1 MSYFSGDNPGEEA
14 FHSSFKSLK
23 KGTRRAKSGLIAQPP
38 KPKITKT
45 HLIDIISES
54 PYAQVQG
61 LSKQRSISNI
71 KLKSS
76 YKTSSTPLNG
86 STSTSLLSK
95 NKSQASFSQH
105 PSEMVSNLKQKF
117 LSQNLNSGK
126 NTSKVIEERLLG
138 TLKKIKEKHMG
149 SNRFEA
155 YQLAF
160 EEIIEKDEVY
170 GTLLK
175 KIKEAYEQRMK
186 FEKVDLSKDV
196 IEKLK
201 DEINGLREKLLKNKQ
216 QKKFLI
222 KKIEKLAKEN
232 VEISRSLEDRE
243 SRYMDLQDK
252 LIKLSKIEMEEVPT
266 DENSWK
272 YLVSENQHLI
282 KVCEE
287 MRKDIK
293 HLSRKEK
300 KLVRLVVALKNRG
313 YPVEE
318 VYQQDVHKE
327 KKKRI
332 LTCDEPV
339 VDDSENEDLVS
350 GRPVDVKKPEIV
362 PKLNLNELEESQE
375 EESESSYSSESEDQD

>member
-1 MSYFSGDNPGEEA
+1 MLHG
-14 FHSSFKSLK
+14 SFKGMK
-23 KGTRRAKSGLIAQPP
+23 KGSRRAKSGLITQTN
-38 KPKITKT
+38 KSKISKT
-45 HLIDIISES
+45 HLVDIVSES

-61 LSKQRSISNI
+61 LAKQRSISSI
-71 KLKSS
+71 KFKAGF
-76 YKTSSTPLNG
+76 KNSSTPLNANN
-86 STSTSLLSK
+86 SNSLLSK

-105 PSEMVSNLKQKF
+105 PSELVSNLKQKF

-126 NTSKVIEERLLG
+126 NTSKFIEDRLLG
-138 TLKKIKEKHMG
+138 TLKKIKEKNMG
-149 SNRFEA
+149 SNKFEA

-160 EEIIEKDEVY
+160 EEIIEKDEIY
-170 GTLLK
+170 GALLK
-175 KIKEAYEQRMK
+175 KIKNAYEQRIK
-186 FEKVDLSKDV
+186 YEKIDISKDI

-201 DEINGLREKLLKNKQ
+201 DDINGLREKLLKNKQ

-222 KKIEKLAKEN
+222 QKIEKLAKEN

-243 SRYMDLQDK
+243 NRYMDLQDK
-252 LIKLSKIEMEEVPT
+252 LIKLSKIELEGVPT

-287 MRKDIK
+287 MRKDIR

-300 KLVRLVVALKNRG
+300 KLVKLVVALKNRG

-318 VYQQDVHKE
+318 VYQQDVHRE
-327 KKKRI
+327 KKKKV

-339 VDDSENEDLVS
+339 VDDSENEDLIS
-350 GRPVDVKKPEIV
+350 GRPIDVVKPEIV
-362 PKLNLNELEESQE
+362 PKLNLNELEESQDE
-375 EESESSYSSESEDQD
+375 VSESSYSSESDDQD

>member
-1 MSYFSGDNPGEEA
+1 MSYFSGDVSGEEV
-14 FHSSFKSLK
+14 FYSSFKGMK
-23 KGTRRAKSGLIAQPP
+23 KGSRRAKSGLITQNT
-38 KPKITKT
+38 KPKIPKP
-45 HLIDIISES
+45 HLVDIVSES

-61 LSKQRSISNI
+61 LAKQRSISSI
-71 KLKSS
+71 KLKTGC
-76 YKTSSTPLNG
+76 KNSSTPLNAH
-86 STSTSLLSK
+86 SSNSLLSK

-105 PSEMVSNLKQKF
+105 PSELFSNLKQKF

-126 NTSKVIEERLLG
+126 NTSKIIEDRLLG
-138 TLKKIKEKHMG
+138 TLKKIKEKQMG

-175 KIKEAYEQRMK
+175 KIKDAYEQRIK
-186 FEKVDLSKDV
+186 YEKIDISKDV

-201 DEINGLREKLLKNKQ
+201 DDINGLREKLLKNKQ
-216 QKKFLI
+216 QKKFLM

-232 VEISRSLEDRE
+232 VEISRSMEDRE
-243 SRYMDLQDK
+243 NRYMDLQDK
-252 LIKLSKIEMEEVPT
+252 LIKLSKIELEEVPT

-300 KLVRLVVALKNRG
+300 KLVKLVVALKNRG

-318 VYQQDVHKE
+318 VYQQDVHRE
-327 KKKRI
+327 QKKKV

-339 VDDSENEDLVS
+339 VDDSENEDLIS
-350 GRPVDVKKPEIV
+350 GRPIDVKKPEIV
-362 PKLNLNELEESQE
+362 PKLNLTELEESQE
-375 EESESSYSSESEDQD
+375 EESESSYTSESEDQD

>member
-1 MSYFSGDNPGEEA
+1 MSYLSGDVSSEEM
-14 FHSSFKSLK
+14 FHGSFKGMK
-23 KGTRRAKSGLIAQPP
+23 KGTRRAKSGLITQNN
-38 KPKITKT
+38 KSKISKT
-45 HLIDIISES
+45 HLVDIVSES

-61 LSKQRSISNI
+61 IAKQRSISSV
-71 KLKSS
+71 KLKTGF
-76 YKTSSTPLNG
+76 KNTSTPINA
-86 STSTSLLSK
+86 SNSNSLLSK

-105 PSEMVSNLKQKF
+105 PSELVSNLKQKF

-126 NTSKVIEERLLG
+126 NTSKVIEDRLLG
-138 TLKKIKEKHMG
+138 TLKKIKEKNMG
-149 SNRFEA
+149 SNKFEA

-160 EEIIEKDEVY
+160 EEIIEKDEIY
-170 GTLLK
+170 GALLK
-175 KIKEAYEQRMK
+175 KIKNAYEQRIK
-186 FEKVDLSKDV
+186 YEKIDISKDV

-201 DEINGLREKLLKNKQ
+201 DDINGLRDKLLKNKQ

-243 SRYMDLQDK
+243 TRYMDLQDK
-252 LIKLSKIEMEEVPT
+252 LIKLSKIELEEVPI

-300 KLVRLVVALKNRG
+300 KLVKLVVALKNRG

-318 VYQQDVHKE
+318 VYQQDVHRE
-327 KKKRI
+327 KKKKV

-339 VDDSENEDLVS
+339 VDDSENEDLIS
-350 GRPVDVKKPEIV
+350 GRPIDVKKPEIV
-362 PKLNLNELEESQE
+362 PKLNLNELEESQDE
-375 EESESSYSSESEDQD
+375 ASESSYSSESEDQD